1 MFARKCT
8 VFACK
13 HLWKTRGMSESISLT
28 AKKGGAMKIALKKEE
43 SVSEYRFFIE
53 DMNNGAVVFNDEGL
67 ITDTNEKFCNM
78 LGYAKN
84 EITGTYLTS
93 FLIEKNKR
101 QFTEKLKKRNGK
113 HRLNFGLSCKTKKGV
128 EINFLMT
135 LIPAYT
141 QKDLFNKFIAI
152 FFDITHYKQM
162 ERDLKRKEKEL
173 DLVTEKLEDIR
184 AMLSL
189 LIENTDSQRIQNIPI
204 FRKSTPGSKSKL
216 TRSELL
222 IAEMVNR
229 GKTTKEIAQSA
240 CISERTV
247 STTGKILEER
257 RAWLRAKLPNK
268 EISFRFSAIGRANII
283 GKYSM
288 PLSIF

>member
-1 MFARKCT
+1 
-8 VFACK
+8 
-13 HLWKTRGMSESISLT
+13 
-28 AKKGGAMKIALKKEE
+28 MKIALKKEE

-67 ITDTNEKFCNM
+67 ITDTNKKFCNM

-84 EITGTYLTS
+84 EITGAYLTS

-128 EINFLMT
+128 EINLLMT

-141 QKDLFNKFIAI
+141 HKNLFNKFIAI

-162 ERDLKRKEKEL
+162 EKDLKCKEKEL
-173 DLVTEKLEDIR
+173 HLLAEKLEDIR

-189 LIENTDSQRIQNIPI
+189 LIENTGSQRIQNNPI
-204 FRKSTPGSKSKL
+204 FLKNSSGSESKL
-216 TRSELL
+216 TRSELM

-229 GKTTKEIAQSA
+229 GKTTKEIAQSL
-240 CISERTV
+240 CISDRTV
-247 STTGKILEER
+247 SNHRQNIR
-257 RAWLRAKLPNK
+257 RKKGLVKR
-268 EISFRFSAIGRANII
+268 ISQRCIKNG
-283 GKYSM
+283 
-288 PLSIF
+288 